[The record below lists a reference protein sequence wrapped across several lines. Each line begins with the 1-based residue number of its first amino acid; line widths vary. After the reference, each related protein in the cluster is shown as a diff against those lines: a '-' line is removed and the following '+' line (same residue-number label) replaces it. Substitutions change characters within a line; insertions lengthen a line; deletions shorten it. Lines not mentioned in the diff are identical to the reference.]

1 MSIAVSDKTVF
12 TELQRQAADRV
23 WPVSSSLLT
32 PALDLN
38 LNLSC
43 IARIF
48 SHGVRSNVI
57 YIVVSLFHI
66 VVLNKY
72 AVRFPFF
79 LVYSFILVLMTVF
92 FFFQNYKLFSC
103 V

>member
-38 LNLSC
+38 LNPSC

-57 YIVVSLFHI
+57 YG
-66 VVLNKY
+66 
-72 AVRFPFF
+72 RF
-79 LVYSFILVLMTVF
+79 SFSYGCF
-92 FFFQNYKLFSC
+92 K
-103 V
+103 